1 MKINHY
7 LFFDGNCEEA
17 FKWYAKIFGVD
28 DLYAQRFGD
37 MPGESPF
44 PKDMDDKIM
53 HVALSLE
60 GGCLMGSDDPT
71 GDYQKPGG
79 MAISLNF
86 DTVEEAREIFEKLSE
101 GGTVKMN
108 FEPTFFSPGFGVLED
123 KFGIPWMVN
132 TMEPE

>member
-7 LFFDGNCEEA
+7 LFYDGNCEEA

-28 DLYAQRFGD
+28 NLYMQRFRD
-37 MPGESPF
+37 IPGESPF
-44 PKDMDDKIM
+44 SKDMDDKVM

-60 GGCLMGSDDPT
+60 GGCLMGSDDLT
-71 GDYQKPGG
+71 ENYQKPTG
-79 MAISLNF
+79 MAVSLNF
-86 DTVEEAREIFEKLSE
+86 DNVEEARGIFEKLSE
-101 GGTVKMN
+101 GGTVRMK

-132 TMEPE
+132 TEQE